1 MALTFYQ
8 RISLLILVLLL
19 MLNHKIGYSQKVQS
33 NSIEISFFHYVGNQ
47 FLKLDSVI
55 YKNALNQDF
64 AVTKFKYYIAN
75 IALSRKEGKPVKYNN
90 YFLID
95 EEKPGSKKVV
105 LENIPDGEY
114 VSVNFTIGV
123 DSIYN
128 CSGAQSGALDPI
140 NGMFWTW
147 NTGYIFMKLEGS
159 SEFSS
164 APNALLEYHIGGF
177 KSPNNAI
184 QHGHFDFGSS
194 LLKVKPTA
202 TPQVHAY
209 VDIAKFFNAEHG
221 GTNLSVATLPTWTMP
236 GANAVMLA
244 GNFHHAF
251 VFDHIHN

>member
-177 KSPNNAI
+177 KEPHYCIRTISLPLSKSILIPNNDNETI
-184 QHGHFDFGSS
+184 RIKTDILEILKNPNSIDFSTLSS
-194 LLKVKPTA
+194 ITDFNNA
-202 TPQVHAY
+202 TT
-209 VDIAKFFNAEHG
+209 IADNYSDMFSIFEIK
-221 GTNLSVATLPTWTMP
+221 
-236 GANAVMLA
+236 
-244 GNFHHAF
+244 
-251 VFDHIHN
+251 